1 MKIKVI
7 NTEDW
12 PRLEAVIKYSGMSV
26 NKFAKHIGLP
36 AAENLYRI
44 KRGQN
49 GISRMVAERV
59 VEHFPSVSKGWLL
72 TGEGAMVRDSSPDGS
87 E

>member
-1 MKIKVI
+1 MRTDENK
-7 NTEDW
+7 EQW
-12 PRLEAVIKYSGMSV
+12 ERLSAVIAETKMSV
-26 NKFAKHIGLP
+26 HAFAKHIGLP

-49 GISRMVAERV
+49 GISRNLADLIVQT
-59 VEHFPSVSKGWLL
+59 FPEVSKGWLL
-72 TGEGAMVRDSSPDGS
+72 TGEGAMIRYSSTDGS